1 MIGVAIINKALLEEF
16 RCKTVCEWCK
26 KTTRSGLDP
35 HHLWCRGRGDAFR
48 LDVRINLAALCRAC
62 HNAVH
67 AGNILRCDL
76 LAVVAAREGRLQD
89 EMEAE
94 IRRLR
99 WK

>member
-1 MIGVAIINKALLEEF
+1 MKILDPDLLMEF
-16 RCKTVCEWCK
+16 RCKTRCEWCRVS
-26 KTTRSGLDP
+26 TRTGLDA
-35 HHLWCRGRGDAFR
+35 HHLFARGRGEAFR